1 MMPARELPAGMPLSE
16 LLAGLAELDV
26 AQVPLIQGLALDS
39 RKVRAG
45 DLFLACAGGRV
56 HGLAFAAEAVRA
68 GAVGVVYE
76 PAGGEEFGPLV
87 RGLDVPVL
95 ALPGL
100 SEKIGMIADRFYGH
114 PSRDLFIVGVTGT
127 NGKTSCSQFLA
138 QALERSGQR
147 CGVIGTLGYGLYG
160 ALAGS
165 SHTTPD
171 AVTLHA
177 LLADLRD
184 RGARSVAMEVSS
196 HGLAQGRVN
205 GVAFDVGIWTNLTR
219 DHLDYH
225 GDMEAYFAAKRCLF
239 EMPGLRYAVVN
250 ADDEYGRR
258 LCEGLPAGV
267 EPIRYGLDDQVMR
280 PDGRYV
286 RGVDLRLHGAGFD
299 LRIDSSWGEG
309 VLRSGLLGHYNA
321 SNLLAVLATL
331 LLMDIPLPQ
340 ATTVLERTATVP
352 GRLERFGGGADR
364 PLLVVDYAHTPDAL
378 EQVLRALRTH
388 CAGRLWC
395 VFGCG
400 GERDRGKRPL
410 MAAVAERHADRVMV
424 TDDNPRRED
433 ADRIVADILA
443 GFRDPDRACVQRD
456 RAAAIRYAFEHARPG
471 DVVLIAGKGHEE
483 YQLIGDE
490 VRPFSDRALA
500 AQLAGEVAR

>member
-1 MMPARELPAGMPLSE
+1 MMPARELPVGVPLSE
-16 LLAGLAELDV
+16 LLADLAEPDV
-26 AQVPLIQGLALDS
+26 AQNPLIQGLALAS
-39 RKVRAG
+39 RRVRAG

-76 PAGGEEFGPLV
+76 PSGGELEPLV
-87 RGLDVPVL
+87 RGLGVPVL
-95 ALPGL
+95 ALPRL
-100 SEKIGMIADRFYGH
+100 SEKIGLIADRFYGH

-127 NGKTSCSQFLA
+127 NGKTSCSHFLA
-138 QALERSGQR
+138 QALERSAHR

-225 GDMEAYFAAKRCLF
+225 GDMDAYFAAKQRLF

-258 LCEGLPAGV
+258 LCQCLPAGA
-267 EPIRYGLDDQVMR
+267 EPIRYGLGDQVMR
-280 PDGRYV
+280 PGGRYV
-286 RGVDLRLHGAGFD
+286 RGVDLRLHSAGLD

-321 SNLLAVLATL
+321 GNLLAVLATL
-331 LLMDIPLPQ
+331 LLMDMPLPQ
-340 ATTVLERTATVP
+340 ATAVLERTATVP
-352 GRLERFGGGADR
+352 GRLERFGGGDR

-388 CAGRLWC
+388 CAGQFWC

-410 MAAVAERHADRVMV
+410 MAAVAERHADRVVV

-456 RAAAIRYAFEHARPG
+456 RAAAIRFAFEHAHPG

-483 YQLIGDE
+483 CQLIGDE

-500 AQLAGEVAR
+500 AQLAGEVVR